1 MITNEGSFYRMII
14 IKETTKYNINTSF
27 YYTLYK
33 ADDVMFILYYAT
45 SLIFEWLYMYMYHV
59 GNT

>member
-1 MITNEGSFYRMII
+1 MII